1 MDSLVVTC
9 VFISSDVVT
18 FSLVVTCVRM
28 FSLVVTCVFISSDVW
43 IH

>member
-9 VFISSDVVT
+9 AFISDV
-18 FSLVVTCVRM
+18 
-28 FSLVVTCVFISSDVW
+28 FSLVVTCVFISSDEW

>member
-1 MDSLVVTC
+1 MYSLVVKS
-9 VFISSDVVT
+9 VFINSDA
-18 FSLVVTCVRM
+18 L

>member
-9 VFISSDVVT
+9 GFISSDVC
-18 FSLVVTCVRM
+18 VVTCV
-28 FSLVVTCVFISSDVW
+28 SLVVTCVFISSDVW

>member
-9 VFISSDVVT
+9 AFISSDVVT
-18 FSLVVTCVRM
+18 